1 MRKEKK
7 RREIGDVR
15 EQKTGTL
22 VERTQKKKKLNHF
35 IFKMCVRIL
44 IF

>member
-22 VERTQKKKKLNHF
+22 VEEPPKKKTKTFHF
-35 IFKMCVRIL
+35 
-44 IF
+44 

>member
-1 MRKEKK
+1 MLLEKRKK

-22 VERTQKKKKLNHF
+22 VEETKKKKSEFHF
-35 IFKMCVRIL
+35 
-44 IF
+44 